1 MSKHIIIILY
11 NTAIYDDTKW
21 NQKWNQP
28 WESNVLRSY
37 LYDPTGIWS
46 CVRSYWDLVIQSIG
60 VSYNTSP
67 LKVLTILSHSFILH
81 LRSLY

>member
-21 NQKWNQP
+21 NQP

-37 LYDPTGIWS
+37 LYD
-46 CVRSYWDLVIQSIG
+46 R
-60 VSYNTSP
+60 
-67 LKVLTILSHSFILH
+67 K
-81 LRSLY
+81 